1 MQRVVTSTGKDFNM
15 TLLQHDK
22 LEHIFYC
29 ISKDELKNS
38 YYFLVSNDYFIINL
52 YTNKIVFDT
61 DMPIKDRDKRMIELL
76 GYWLN
81 DSNLNLDNIYMFIR
95 LKATTKP
102 DFLHWW
108 TRYNFTIEIERTLNY
123 DYFRN

>member
-1 MQRVVTSTGKDFNM
+1 MPQLN
-15 TLLQHDK
+15 HDK
-22 LEHIFYC
+22 LDHIFYC

-38 YYFLVSNDYFIINL
+38 YYFLVSNDYYIINL
-52 YTNKIVFDT
+52 YSDKLFFA

-81 DSNLNLDNIYMFIR
+81 DSTLNLDNIYMFIR
-95 LKATTKP
+95 LKAVNNK

-108 TRYNFTIEIERTLNY
+108 TRYNFQIEIERTVA
-123 DYFRN
+123 

>member
-1 MQRVVTSTGKDFNM
+1 M
-15 TLLQHDK
+15 TILQHDK

-38 YYFLVSNDYFIINL
+38 FYFIVANDYYIINL
-52 YTNKIVFDT
+52 YSDKLFFA

-81 DSNLNLDNIYMFIR
+81 DSNLNLDNIYMYIR
-95 LKATTKP
+95 LKAIKDR
-102 DFLHWW
+102 DFFHWW
-108 TRYNFTIEIERTLNY
+108 QKFNFTIEI
-123 DYFRN
+123 

>member
-1 MQRVVTSTGKDFNM
+1 M

-29 ISKDELKNS
+29 ISKDEFKNS
-38 YYFLVSNDYFIINL
+38 YYFLVSNDYYIINL
-52 YTNKIVFDT
+52 YTDKIVFESYKK
-61 DMPIKDRDKRMIELL
+61 PISARDRRMIELL

-81 DSNLNLDNIYMFIR
+81 DSTLNQDNIYMLIR
-95 LKATTKP
+95 LKSVNNK
-102 DFLHWW
+102 DFFHWW

-123 DYFRN
+123 NY